1 MHALDAVYGAGRTAP
16 LLVGSIKTNIGHAEA
31 AAGIAGLLKVVASLE
46 LGRLPRHL
54 HFETLNPQIR
64 ISPDRIAVDAMEA
77 EWRPVGGSR
86 VAGVSRSEEHKSEL
100 QSLMRNSYAVFC
112 LKKKQSKQQTKREN
126 K

>member
-31 AAGIAGLLKVVASLE
+31 AAGIAGLLKGVARLE

-64 ISPDRIAVDAMEA
+64 ISPHRIAVAALEA

-86 VAGVSRSEEHKSEL
+86 VAGVSAFGASGTNVHILVEIGRAQVCTPVNHAHL
-100 QSLMRNSYAVFC
+100 VCRPL
-112 LKKKQSKQQTKREN
+112 
-126 K
+126 

>member
-64 ISPDRIAVDAMEA
+64 ISPDRIAASAMEA
-77 EWRPVGGSR
+77 EWRPVGGHRAPR
-86 VAGVSRSEEHKSEL
+86 VSAVSATGANVHRHIEGRAAPDPV
-100 QSLMRNSYAVFC
+100 SLG
-112 LKKKQSKQQTKREN
+112 
-126 K
+126 